1 MALPSASWLQHVA
14 AIYTCEILWME
25 TEDFEI
31 LELPSLNDLCC
42 TFSARCFLAV
52 SRALDMEVPSTGTIT
67 QMSWMVVGTKGN
79 YDEQPLALGDFS
91 RHSQTF
97 QTKPFGSLG
106 FSGYIDFPMI
116 AGENPPVMQAS
127 SHGACHGQAWYA
139 VATWGSWDLDHRRKM
154 GWPQSTFIILYD
166 PLYIF
171 GMGGWSTDP
180 KRYVWL
186 VFEES
191 RMEIA
196 EALTNTNWQLS
207 RWAKTMIG
215 IFTNKQ
221 GGLLG
226 RILPGFRAFGE
237 TTAATGPQDL

>member
-1 MALPSASWLQHVA
+1 
-14 AIYTCEILWME
+14 
-25 TEDFEI
+25 
-31 LELPSLNDLCC
+31 
-42 TFSARCFLAV
+42 
-52 SRALDMEVPSTGTIT
+52 
-67 QMSWMVVGTKGN
+67 
-79 YDEQPLALGDFS
+79 
-91 RHSQTF
+91 
-97 QTKPFGSLG
+97 
-106 FSGYIDFPMI
+106 MI

-226 RILPGFRAFGE
+226 RILPRIQSLRRDYSSYWPPRFIAWPRTPGRHWGILVQKK
-237 TTAATGPQDL
+237 GDR